1 MVEKNHVRHNDS
13 NLSWIPAESIKPIE
27 VVRGIMSS
35 LYGSDVLGGYS
46 IWNTGESYK
55 ANKTVKIRAGV
66 LNLTDKNLNRDDYSY
81 NEDGSRYFAAVDDS
95 FWRKVLAGTV
105 EVPAVFCVRR
115 LTDGIFSM
123 ALHVVGEA
131 VLRALFTT
139 R

>member
-1 MVEKNHVRHNDS
+1 MVEKNHLRHNDS

-27 VVRGIMSS
+27 VVRGLMSS
-35 LYGSDVLGGYS
+35 LYCSDALGGYS

-55 ANKTVKIRAGV
+55 ANKTVKIRTGV

-105 EVPAVFCVRR
+105 EVPAVFCVRS